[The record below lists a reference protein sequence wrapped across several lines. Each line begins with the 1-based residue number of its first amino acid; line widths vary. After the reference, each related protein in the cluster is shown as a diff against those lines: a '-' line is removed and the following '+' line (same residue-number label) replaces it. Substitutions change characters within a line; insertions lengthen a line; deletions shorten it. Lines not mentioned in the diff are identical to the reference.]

1 MSLVPSRP
9 RAQVW
14 GWLSGCCR
22 LLVIAR
28 EKALSSAM
36 NFTCFSP
43 PQARSCGAGGARAGG
58 ARAGGAGGSSGSAP
72 AVVGSK
78 AVASWPMLG
87 CAPCPVLQASR
98 GPRVI
103 AETSFAVER
112 IPAAEE
118 QTSQQCQQQNEM
130 VF

>member
-28 EKALSSAM
+28 ESFIQCNELYLFFPAAAAAPAAPGPAAPAAAAAA
-36 NFTCFSP
+36 P
-43 PQARSCGAGGARAGG
+43 PA
-58 ARAGGAGGSSGSAP
+58 

-78 AVASWPMLG
+78 AVASW
-87 CAPCPVLQASR
+87 
-98 GPRVI
+98 
-103 AETSFAVER
+103 
-112 IPAAEE
+112 
-118 QTSQQCQQQNEM
+118 
-130 VF
+130 